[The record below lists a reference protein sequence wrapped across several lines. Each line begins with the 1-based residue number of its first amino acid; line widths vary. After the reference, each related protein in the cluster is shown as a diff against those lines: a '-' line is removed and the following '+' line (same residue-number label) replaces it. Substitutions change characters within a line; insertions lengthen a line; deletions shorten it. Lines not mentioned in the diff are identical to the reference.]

1 MNKFLPGLRSKPS
14 ENNTSYGVCIKQH
27 EATQVYRKPPQIFL
41 LCSQVEKADM
51 ENWVMLLKF

>member
-51 ENWVMLLKF
+51 EN